1 MLSGK
6 ALVVYADLETAKT
19 ARAAV
24 ERLLS
29 SVSGKSPGLSFD
41 PVNLLK
47 NLKAARDWAD
57 LRPDNA
63 GGTYL
68 HILGVSSSKAA
79 AKAMVSLRS
88 QPFYGA
94 DFLDFPM
101 PDDEFPLLK
110 STAPKD
116 FPTTYPAR
124 TTNIMRDEYDFSD
137 AVKNPYTDAAKAA
150 RDRATDGK
158 DQKQKNPAGKKTKDA
173 PGKR

>member
-1 MLSGK
+1 M
-6 ALVVYADLETAKT
+6 
-19 ARAAV
+19 
-24 ERLLS
+24 
-29 SVSGKSPGLSFD
+29 F
-41 PVNLLK
+41 
-47 NLKAARDWAD
+47 
-57 LRPDNA
+57 
-63 GGTYL
+63 
-68 HILGVSSSKAA
+68 
-79 AKAMVSLRS
+79 RS

-110 STAPKD
+110 SIAPKD

-124 TTNIMRDEYDFSD
+124 ATNIMRDEYDFSD

>member
-1 MLSGK
+1 
-6 ALVVYADLETAKT
+6 
-19 ARAAV
+19 
-24 ERLLS
+24 
-29 SVSGKSPGLSFD
+29 
-41 PVNLLK
+41 
-47 NLKAARDWAD
+47 
-57 LRPDNA
+57 
-63 GGTYL
+63 
-68 HILGVSSSKAA
+68 
-79 AKAMVSLRS
+79 MVFRS

-110 STAPKD
+110 RTAPKD

-150 RDRATDGK
+150 HDRATDGK
-158 DQKQKNPAGKKTKDA
+158 DQKQKNPAGKKAKDA